1 MVLKYSWYIME
12 RASFRKYV
20 LLGQISFWVILF
32 LINFMEQLEYESP
45 FSAFL
50 FGLSSIGYLIPIV
63 YIHYYWLLPLLL
75 SGKRWIYFIATF
87 LLLTVFI
94 LLYGLVDTFIPSNY
108 PEDID
113 GVGDGFIYYFLLAT
127 IITVAFSLF
136 YFVEAWHENFKREAL
151 LKSEKLQTKL
161 NFLKSQINPHFLFNT
176 LNNIYSYAQTGN
188 EKTAPMLERLSA
200 ILRFMV
206 YDCGEERVGLK
217 KELAAISDLLEIHK
231 MKNSKQQN
239 IQFSSEGVKGYHLI
253 APLILVNF
261 VENACK
267 HSDTISN
274 PNGFIKIKLKVDEL
288 DQCLFKIEN
297 TFKQKNGITSKYEGV
312 GLVNIKK
319 RLALQYAEDY
329 VYSER
334 KEGQVYQLS
343 LRIPLERKS

>member
-1 MVLKYSWYIME
+1 ME
-12 RASFRKYV
+12 QASFRKYV
-20 LLGQISFWVILF
+20 LWGQLSFWVILF
-32 LINFMEQLEYESP
+32 LINFMEQLEYETP

-63 YIHYYWLLPLLL
+63 YIHYYWLLPLFF
-75 SGKRWIYFIATF
+75 SGKRWMYGITTF
-87 LLLTVFI
+87 LLISVFI
-94 LLYGLVDTFIPSNY
+94 LLYGFIDTFIPSNY
-108 PEDID
+108 PEEID
-113 GVGDGFIYYFLLAT
+113 GIGDGFVYYFLLAL

-136 YFVEAWHENFKREAL
+136 YFVEAWHENFKKEAL
-151 LKSEKLQTKL
+151 LKSEKLQTEL

-206 YDCGEERVGLK
+206 YDCGEDRVSLN
-217 KELAAISDLLEIHK
+217 KELTAIEDLLEIHK

-239 IQFSSEGVKGYHLI
+239 ICFSSEGVKGYHLI

-274 PNGFIKIKLKVDEL
+274 PKGYIKINLQVDEAHHC
-288 DQCLFKIEN
+288 QFRIEN

-312 GLVNIKK
+312 GLTNIKK
-319 RLALQYAEDY
+319 RLALQYGEKY
-329 VYSER
+329 TFSEK
-334 KEGQVYQLS
+334 KEGQVYRLD
-343 LRIPLERKS
+343 LKIPLERKQ